1 MKIAIIGTGISGNT
15 AAWLLHPRHDI
26 TVYEKNDYVGG
37 HSRTLRIHHTGAEV
51 DVDTGFIVFNHRCYP
66 HLTALFKHLG
76 IATAKS
82 DMSFGVSIHAPSKK
96 GWLEYGTHSL
106 NSVFGQRRNL
116 LRPAYWRMLRD
127 ILRFFKIAPAFIARG
142 DASVTLGEFIRKNGL
157 GEWFRDHYLLP
168 MGGAIWSCPTEQMLD
183 FPALTFLRFFDNHC
197 LLSPDGQLQWYTVE
211 GGSKVYVEKLTE
223 AFRDRIRLSSGVTRV
238 ERKSGKVEVTD
249 VSGATETYDHVVF
262 ASHADETLAMLANP
276 TPEEQRILSCF
287 TYQPNTAYLHRDAS
301 FMPLRRASWSSWVYL
316 RDGTVI
322 GRQDLSLTY
331 WMNNL
336 QPIDPSRP
344 TFVTLNPDRIPAPE
358 LTFDRHAFSHPVFTL
373 DAIHAQSELP
383 TIQGKENIWF
393 CGAYTR
399 YGFHEDGMMSGIAVA
414 KGLGAEVPW
423 EQH

>member
-15 AAWLLHPRHDI
+15 AAWLLHKQHDI
-26 TVYEKNDYVGG
+26 TVYEKNDYIGG
-37 HSRTLRIHHTGAEV
+37 HSRTLRIDHTGKTL

-66 HLTALFKHLG
+66 HLTALFNHLG

-82 DMSFGVSIHAPSKK
+82 DMSFGVSIHAPRRK

-116 LRPAYWRMLRD
+116 LRPAFWRMLRD
-127 ILRFFKIAPAFIARG
+127 ILRFFKIAPAFIAQG
-142 DASVTLGEFIRKNGL
+142 DATVTLGEFIRLHGL

-211 GGSKVYVEKLTE
+211 GGSKRYVEKLTE
-223 AFRDRIRLSSGVTRV
+223 GFRDRIHLNRGVTRV
-238 ERKSGKVEVTD
+238 ERQNGKVAVTD
-249 VSGATETYDHVVF
+249 VTGATETYDQVIF
-262 ASHADETLAMLANP
+262 ASHADETLAMLAPP
-276 TPEEQRILSCF
+276 TSEEKRILSCF

-301 FMPLRRASWSSWVYL
+301 FMPRRRACWSSWVYL
-316 RDGTVI
+316 RESTLG

-344 TFVTLNPDRIPAPE
+344 TFVTLNPDRIPAAE
-358 LTFDRHAFSHPVFTL
+358 LTFDSHVFSHPVFTL
-373 DAIHAQSELP
+373 DAIRAQSELRD
-383 TIQGKENIWF
+383 IQGHENIWF

-399 YGFHEDGMMSGIAVA
+399 YGFHEDGMMSGIEVA
-414 KGLGAEVPW
+414 KGLGAELPW
-423 EQH
+423 EPR